1 MVLAVRTLEVAIP
14 FTSVTAVLT
23 LKAPLAPLAGVVN
36 VTVMPGTTIPLA
48 FLRTTANGA
57 VNAVFTLVLWLFP
70 ELIVIEVGG
79 AAAATTK
86 EIVAEA
92 ESGVAFESVTVSTTE
107 DVPLATGVP
116 EITPVF

>member
-1 MVLAVRTLEVAIP
+1 MIVLAVRALEVATP
-14 FTSVTAVLT
+14 LASVTAVLT
-23 LKAPLAPLAGVVN
+23 LNAPLAPLAGVVK
-36 VTVMPGTTIPLA
+36 VTEIPETPIPLA

-57 VNAVFTLVLWLFP
+57 VNAVFTLVLWLLP

-79 AAAATTK
+79 AAAAITK
-86 EIVAEA
+86 ETVAEA
-92 ESGVAFESVTVSTTE
+92 ESVFASLTVSTTE